1 MNLLILYWSQTGN
14 TEKMAQIIKE
24 ECKSKGSKVE
34 MVFSDDYKNYDID
47 NFDVIAF
54 GCPAMGD
61 EELEDTSF
69 EPMFSDLENTLSD
82 KKIALFGSY
91 EWNNGEWMGF
101 WKERC
106 SKNNLNVID
115 TVICYDTPDENSTS
129 DIKKFADNLLK

>member
-24 ECKSKGSKVE
+24 ECESKGSKVE

-47 NFDVIAF
+47 NFAVIAF

-69 EPMFSDLENTLSD
+69 EPMFSDLENKLSD

-115 TVICYDTPDENSTS
+115 TVICYDTPDENSTA

>member
-14 TEKMAQIIKE
+14 TEKMAQIIRDGCE
-24 ECKSKGSKVE
+24 SKGSKVE
-34 MVFSDDYKNYDID
+34 MVFSDDYQNCNID

-54 GCPAMGD
+54 GCPAVGD

-69 EPMFSDLENTLSD
+69 EPMFSDLENKLND

-106 SKNNLNVID
+106 AKNNLNVID
-115 TVICYDTPDENSTS
+115 TVICYDTPDENSTN

>member
-14 TEKMAQIIKE
+14 TEKMAQIIKV
-24 ECKSKGSKVE
+24 ECESKGSKVE
-34 MVFSDDYKNYDID
+34 MVFSDDYENYDID

-115 TVICYDTPDENSTS
+115 TVICYDTPDENSTAY
-129 DIKKFADNLLK
+129 IKKFADNLLK